1 MPYLQLDV
9 PRHYPTDVK
18 RRLARRMGE
27 IFARIMETKPNIV
40 SVTIR
45 ELSEG
50 SMWHC
55 GDGEPEPGALLMC
68 DIRRGR
74 PPEQRAELAHALVD
88 ACVEVLGLSSD
99 RLPVEFTQH
108 AGDEMFRYGRG
119 LAADW
124 SQAEAQRQSGSGGK
138 PD

>member
-9 PRHYPTDVK
+9 PRQYSVEVK
-18 RRLARRMGE
+18 RELARRMGE
-27 IFARIMETKPNIV
+27 TFARVMETKPNIV

-45 ELSEG
+45 ELPEG

-55 GDGEPEPGALLMC
+55 GEGEPEPGALLMC

-74 PPEQRAELAHALVD
+74 PPEQRAELGKALVEV
-88 ACVEVLGLSSD
+88 CVEVLGLQSD

-108 AGDEMFRYGRG
+108 AGDEMYRYGRG
-119 LAADW
+119 LASDW
-124 SQAEAQRQSGSGGK
+124 NPAEGQAQSVK
-138 PD
+138 